1 MSDAG
6 SEAGSVA
13 PEVVEDVE
21 VADASKSGQMS
32 VEDALQEVLK
42 VSIRVK
48 AMLLSVLTCSSERL
62 DPRRSRSRSPRVR
75 QGFGQATGPLVC
87 LGRNL
92 H

>member
-6 SEAGSVA
+6 SDAGSVH

-42 VSIRVK
+42 VS
-48 AMLLSVLTCSSERL
+48 SVDLI
-62 DPRRSRSRSPRVR
+62 
-75 QGFGQATGPLVC
+75 
-87 LGRNL
+87 
-92 H
+92 